1 MVIHQAKTLEEAVKL
16 RHEIE
21 NSAYLAGGTEVL
33 RLNSSVDSSAE
44 LIDISALLDASI
56 SIDGDKLIIG
66 AGATLQS
73 IKECEL
79 VPEFI
84 KDAAAFCSSFEKRNM
99 ATIGGN
105 VALKR
110 DDSYMLAALLAA
122 EAEVVIECHAGEKV
136 KPLSVYISKN
146 CKGVVKAIRIAAGRK
161 GWAKKIAITSSSHAT
176 LIAAESEGMYAISAS
191 GSPVAFG
198 KDREIYKNIEFVS
211 DLRGSAEYKKYLAS
225 VIFEERR

>member
-1 MVIHQAKTLEEAVKL
+1 MVIHQVKSIEEAVKL

-33 RLNSSVDSSAE
+33 RLNSSVDCNAE
-44 LIDISALLDASI
+44 LIDISSLLDGSI
-56 SIDGDKLIIG
+56 AVCDSKLTIG

-84 KDAAAFCSSFEKRNM
+84 RNAAAFCASFEKRNM

-105 VALKR
+105 IALKR
-110 DDSYMLAALLAA
+110 DDSYMLASLLAA
-122 EAEVVIECHAGEKV
+122 EAEVVIECHSGEKV
-136 KPLSVYISKN
+136 KPLSVYIEKK
-146 CKGVVKAIRIAAGRK
+146 CKGVIKCIRINADRK
-161 GWAKKIAITSSSHAT
+161 GWSKKIAITSSAHAT
-176 LIAAESEGMYAISAS
+176 LIAAESEGVYAISAA

-198 KDREIYKNIEFVS
+198 KDKELYKSIEFKS
-211 DLRGSAEYKKYLAS
+211 NLAGSAEYKKYLAS
-225 VIFEERR
+225 VVFEERR

>member
-84 KDAAAFCSSFEKRNM
+84 KDAAAFCSSLLSKSNSETAANKFSEVSAN
-99 ATIGGN
+99 ATDRIFISMRPFIYLNDSTVPIG
-105 VALKR
+105 
-110 DDSYMLAALLAA
+110 
-122 EAEVVIECHAGEKV
+122 
-136 KPLSVYISKN
+136 
-146 CKGVVKAIRIAAGRK
+146 
-161 GWAKKIAITSSSHAT
+161 SSQH
-176 LIAAESEGMYAISAS
+176 
-191 GSPVAFG
+191 
-198 KDREIYKNIEFVS
+198 
-211 DLRGSAEYKKYLAS
+211 
-225 VIFEERR
+225 